1 MNNQYARANSSDD
14 RLWAMIAHLSAAI
27 AAIVSV
33 GWLTIVGPLLV
44 WLFKKDSSQFVRN
57 AAAGA
62 FNFNITMWLITL
74 IGWILNLTVVGAVI
88 GVPMVFI
95 GSIGSI
101 VLGVWGAIKAW
112 GGNAFRYPWQV
123 RVLN

>member
-1 MNNQYARANSSDD
+1 MNNQYANSVSHDD
-14 RLWAMIAHLSAAI
+14 RLWAMLAHLSAAI

-44 WLFKKDSSQFVRN
+44 WVFKKDSSRFVRT

-62 FNFNITMWLITL
+62 FNFTITMWLITL
-74 IGWILNLTVVGAVI
+74 IGWILTVTVIGAVVGI
-88 GVPMVFI
+88 PMIII

-112 GGNAFRYPWQV
+112 GGNAFTYPWQV
-123 RVLN
+123 RVLS